1 MMVNYSMT
9 PKEGDAM
16 EREADFSELEQFFK
30 NFNDAHKDFD
40 AFLRDFL
47 LEQGLRVIAKTKP
60 RTPVDT
66 GALRNMWSVGEVRAT
81 GQYLEVELINN
92 AEYASFVEYGHRLV
106 NGAWQ
111 DGRFMLTISM
121 DEVQRQMPARFNK
134 AFKQYLQSKNA
145 T

>member
-1 MMVNYSMT
+1 MGNYSMT

-16 EREADFSELEQFFK
+16 ERESDFSEFEQFFK

-66 GALRNMWSVGEVRAT
+66 GALRNMWSIGEVRAA
-81 GQYLEVELINN
+81 GQNLEVDLINSQ
-92 AEYASFVEYGHRLV
+92 EYASFMEYGHRLV

-121 DEVQRQMPARFNK
+121 DEVQRQMPARFDK

>member
-1 MMVNYSMT
+1 LNKGGFSLPERNV
-9 PKEGDAM
+9 AM
-16 EREADFSELEQFFK
+16 SREADFSQLERFFQ
-30 NFNDAHKDFD
+30 NFNNAYNDFD
-40 AFLRDFL
+40 TFLKDFL

-66 GALRNMWSVGEVRAT
+66 GALRNMWMVGEVKVA
-81 GQYLEVELINN
+81 GQDLEVELINSM
-92 AEYASFVEYGHRLV
+92 EYASFVEYGHRLV

-121 DEVQRQMPARFNK
+121 DEIRAAMPARFEK
-134 AFKQYLQSKNA
+134 ALKAYLQSKGA

>member
-1 MMVNYSMT
+1 MS
-9 PKEGDAM
+9 
-16 EREADFSELEQFFK
+16 READFSQLERFFQ
-30 NFNDAHKDFD
+30 NFNNAYNDFD
-40 AFLRDFL
+40 TFLKDFL

-66 GALRNMWSVGEVRAT
+66 GALRNMWMVGEVKVA
-81 GQYLEVELINN
+81 GQDLEVELINSM
-92 AEYASFVEYGHRLV
+92 EYASFVEYGHRLV

-121 DEVQRQMPARFNK
+121 DEIRAAMPARFEK
-134 AFKQYLQSKNA
+134 ALKAYLQSKGA